1 MSTPPYTEQILS
13 VYQGEDIFLSSSDKT
28 DDPGSC
34 LACSLVEE
42 KEKENNDIYRY
53 TYIYKIINS
62 GTVRMIIGSAYTLT
76 FTVF

>member
-13 VYQGEDIFLSSSDKT
+13 VYQVEDIILSSPDKT
-28 DDPGSC
+28 HDPGSC

-42 KEKENNDIYRY
+42 KEKWNNDIYM
-53 TYIYKIINS
+53 YIYKIINS

>member
-13 VYQGEDIFLSSSDKT
+13 VYQGEDIILSSSDKT

-34 LACSLVEE
+34 LAYNLVEE
-42 KEKENNDIYRY
+42 KKKENNGIYRY